1 MRMSAKWSK
10 SDPDTII
17 PADSSG
23 SPSLPPA
30 TNCQQICELL
40 AIPKTNLEQL
50 RCFTNTLLLHCSV
63 HWLIVPMFHIVSTEK
78 WTRDRHRFYELLMA
92 YDLNEFYFSFSSSK
106 IVGICEYFEMVGRRE
121 EGEGGGVEVKAFR
134 NYSGNGLYVWN

>member
-1 MRMSAKWSK
+1 MYSEDVRK
-10 SDPDTII
+10 SDPNTII
-17 PADSSG
+17 PADSSV

-50 RCFTNTLLLHCSV
+50 RCFTNTLLLHCNV

-121 EGEGGGVEVKAFR
+121 EGEGGVEVKAFR